1 MNPFHKVDTDAK
13 TLRYTFECDFAL
25 LNEVVYLC
33 KLSLA
38 RFFTQSP
45 LSILFPCSINGR
57 SRRFILFGARC
68 FSEASEVVMRDSVAE
83 DAKAAILS
91 ATVL

>member
-45 LSILFPCSINGR
+45 LGMLFSCSINGR
-57 SRRFILFGARC
+57 SRRFILFCARC
-68 FSEASEVVMRDSVAE
+68 FSEASEVVMRYSVAE
-83 DAKAAILS
+83 DAKVTILS